1 VASVLLVEKTEVSGE
16 NNRPL
21 AIHWQT
27 LLRNVISGTPR
38 LSGFQAYNFKHR
50 DCFWTI
56 PIIIFY
62 KIVENTLL
70 LIVEPIVFIIF
81 HCIMLYVSYF
91 IVSCCTYH
99 ISLYHVVRIIFHCIM
114 LYVSYFIVHV
124 VRIIFHCIM
133 LYVSYFIVSCC
144 TYHISLYHVGCCLLI
159 TWLSK

>member
-1 VASVLLVEKTEVSGE
+1 MASVLLVEKTEVSGE

-91 IVSCCTYH
+91 IVSCWTLFTHNMAFQVVGYFCTKYE
-99 ISLYHVVRIIFHCIM
+99 
-114 LYVSYFIVHV
+114 IVP
-124 VRIIFHCIM
+124 F
-133 LYVSYFIVSCC
+133 F
-144 TYHISLYHVGCCLLI
+144 
-159 TWLSK
+159 LSKNSLQTTFWKTNRSVSHCNYWPHDIRKNWIKVNIQILNG